1 MLDSS
6 TANDL
11 PTENTG
17 NIAEK
22 RAILQKC
29 SAHETFSQSYD
40 FGNGEIK
47 YDDEPSNIS
56 MWEDEAEPII
66 ANEKVNFRIELNG
79 MELGDEI
86 DTSDFPPLSS
96 EFK

>member
-1 MLDSS
+1 
-6 TANDL
+6 
-11 PTENTG
+11 
-17 NIAEK
+17 
-22 RAILQKC
+22 
-29 SAHETFSQSYD
+29 
-40 FGNGEIK
+40 
-47 YDDEPSNIS
+47 